1 MARTQGAALDRKKLM
16 GDPILV
22 TTIVVLITFLTL
34 FILYPL
40 AILLVDSFVG
50 DGGFGFSV
58 FKRIFNIPT
67 FTHAITNTLKVG
79 FLVGI
84 LSTLIGLLFAYVEV
98 YVRMGKFTGGLFK
111 VVSMLPVVSPPFVL
125 SLSMIMLFGKAGI
138 ITRFLLKIYDN
149 SVYGFWGI
157 AIVQTLTFFPVCYM
171 MLKGLLKNIDPSL
184 EEAARDMGA
193 SRWKVF
199 TSVTFPLLLPGLGNA
214 FLVTFIESIADF
226 ANPMIIG
233 GSYDTLA
240 TTIYLQITGA
250 YDKAG
255 AHRGARR
262 GARDH
267 TLRRGQ
273 REKKD

>member
-1 MARTQGAALDRKKLM
+1 MARSQGAALDRKKLM
-16 GDPILV
+16 ADPIMV

-40 AILLVDSFVG
+40 AILLVDSFVSDKG
-50 DGGFGFSV
+50 LTFDI
-58 FKRIFNIPT
+58 FKRIFNMPT
-67 FTHAITNTLKVG
+67 FTKAITNTLKVG

-84 LSTLIGLLFAYVEV
+84 LSALIGLLFAYVEV
-98 YVRMGKFTGGLFK
+98 YVRMNKFVGGLFK

-138 ITRFLLKIYDN
+138 ITRFLLGIYDN
-149 SVYGFWGI
+149 SVYGYWGI
-157 AIVQTLTFFPVCYM
+157 VIVQTLTFFPVCYM

-193 SRWKVF
+193 GRMKVF
-199 TSVTFPLLLPGLGNA
+199 TSVTLPLMLPGLGNA

-255 AHRGARR
+255 AAAMAVVLLWTRACAFR
-262 GARDH
+262 
-267 TLRRGQ
+267 
-273 REKKD
+273 